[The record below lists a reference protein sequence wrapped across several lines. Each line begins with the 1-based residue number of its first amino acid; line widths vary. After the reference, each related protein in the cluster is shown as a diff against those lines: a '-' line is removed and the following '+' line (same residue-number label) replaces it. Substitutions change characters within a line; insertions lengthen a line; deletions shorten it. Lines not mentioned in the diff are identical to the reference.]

1 MPNGK
6 ELDLSQGSVLHIKGF
21 STRGHPP
28 KNKYCLV
35 LGVEQHSSVLVF
47 LISSQQK
54 YREHPSFRDEL
65 VTVPKGAVHF
75 LPQESFIQCFTL
87 EKLDKEK
94 LDDGYSRGLVDHKGK
109 LGMKYLYKIR
119 DAVKNS
125 KLLTQQEVQ
134 SVLEILNLPK
144 ST

>member
-6 ELDLSQGSVLHIKGF
+6 ELNLSQGSVLHIKGF
-21 STRGHPP
+21 SSRGHPP

-54 YREHPSFRDEL
+54 YCEQASFRDEL

-75 LPQESFIQCFTL
+75 LSQESFIQCFTL

-94 LDDGYSRGLVDHKGK
+94 LDDAYTRGLVDHKGK
-109 LGMKYLYKIR
+109 LGTKYLYKIR
-119 DAVKNS
+119 DVVKNS
-125 KLLTQQEVQ
+125 KLLTQQEVE
-134 SVLEILNLPK
+134 SILETLNLPK
-144 ST
+144 SS

>member
-35 LGVEQHSSVLVF
+35 LGVEQHSSVLAF
-47 LISSQQK
+47 LISSQRK
-54 YREHPSFRDEL
+54 YCEQPSFRDEL
-65 VTVPKGAVHF
+65 VTVPKGAVQF

-87 EKLDKEK
+87 EKLDKK
-94 LDDGYSRGLVDHKGK
+94 NLDDGYTRDLVDHKGK
-109 LGMKYLYKIR
+109 LGTKYLYKIR
-119 DAVKNS
+119 DVVKNS
-125 KLLTQQEVQ
+125 KLLTQQEIQ
-134 SVLEILNLPK
+134 SILGTLNLPK